1 MTRRLALLIS
11 VTIALLVMA
20 APVAAHGGNGGKA
33 SSLPTRINLPA
44 GFQPEGITGGRG
56 QTFYVGSLADGAIVR
71 GNFRTG
77 AVAPFV
83 AGVAGRVAVGTHY
96 EARHDRLWVVGGGT
110 HEVRVYDGTTGAL
123 LMTYSL
129 PGGFLNDLISTPNA
143 IYVTDSNNSQ
153 LGVIPLGVRGA
164 LPPQSAVFVR
174 PLTGITSVA
183 NQFNVNGIAWTG
195 RWLLLV
201 QSNLGLLFRVDP
213 GTGVA
218 TQIDLGGATALN
230 GDGIEVRGRTIYV
243 VRNFDNVVAV
253 FKANGQFTEADLKG
267 NLTAFGPLDVPSTA
281 VVHGNAVWVVN
292 ARFHTPPLPQPAAY
306 WITRLSARP

>member
-1 MTRRLALLIS
+1 MTRRLALLIAL
-11 VTIALLVMA
+11 TIALLVSA
-20 APVAAHGGNGGKA
+20 APVAAHGGGGAKA
-33 SSLPTRINLPA
+33 SSLPTQIDLPA

-56 QTFYVGSLADGAIVR
+56 STFYVGSLVDGAIVR

-77 AVAPFV
+77 AVSPFV

-96 EARHDRLWVVGGGT
+96 EARHNRLWVAGGGT
-110 HEVRVYDGTTGAL
+110 HEVRVYHGTTGAL
-123 LMTYSL
+123 LMTYTL
-129 PGGFLNDLISTPNA
+129 PGGFLNDLISTPSA

-153 LGVIPLGVRGA
+153 LGVIPLGVGGA
-164 LPPQSAVFVR
+164 LPPQASVFVR

-218 TQIDLGGATALN
+218 TQIDLGGGTALN
-230 GDGIEVRGRTIYV
+230 GDGVEVRGHTIFV
-243 VRNFDNVVAV
+243 VRNFNNLVAV
-253 FKANGQFTEADLKG
+253 FKANGQFTKADHKRD
-267 NLTAFGPLDVPSTA
+267 LTAPGLDVPTTA
-281 VVHGNAVWVVN
+281 VVKGHSVWVVN
-292 ARFHTPPLPQPAAY
+292 ARFRTPPLAQPAPY
-306 WITRLSARP
+306 WITRLAIKP